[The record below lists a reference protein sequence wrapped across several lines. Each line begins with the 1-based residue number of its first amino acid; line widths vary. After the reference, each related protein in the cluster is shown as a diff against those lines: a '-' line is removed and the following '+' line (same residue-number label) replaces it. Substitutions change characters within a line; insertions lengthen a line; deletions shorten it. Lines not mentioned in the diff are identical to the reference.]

1 MLRYVSLTFQQLT
14 TELLYQIMV
23 LRQEVF
29 IVEQDCPYLD
39 ADGKDQSS
47 HHILGIDGQGVLHSY
62 ARLVP
67 RGVSYDKYNSI
78 GRVITSSSYR
88 GTGEGITLMKES
100 IKWIKALYP
109 NEPTKIS
116 AQVYA
121 IPFYTKLGFA
131 TFGEEYLEDD
141 IPHIAMILS

>member
-1 MLRYVSLTFQQLT
+1 
-14 TELLYQIMV
+14 MV

-39 ADGKDQSS
+39 ADGKDQLS
-47 HHILGIDGQGVLHSY
+47 HHILGIDAQGNLHAY

-67 RGVSYDKYNSI
+67 EGISYEHYNSI

-88 GTGEGITLMKES
+88 GTGEGLTLMKES
-100 IKWIKALYP
+100 IKHIKDLYP
-109 NEPTKIS
+109 TEQTKIS

-121 IPFYTKLGFA
+121 IPFYTKLGFS
-131 TFGEEYLEDD
+131 TFGDEYLEDD
-141 IPHIAMILS
+141 IPHIAMILP